1 MVMSGSTGVM
11 LGIKDASSKG
21 CTVSSQAEAHPFDI
35 KDITP
40 PCEAAVGKNCLFAD
54 DCVLFL
60 LMFHR

>member
-1 MVMSGSTGVM
+1 MHPPKAAQ
-11 LGIKDASSKG
+11 LAF
-21 CTVSSQAEAHPFDI
+21 SSQAEAHPFDI